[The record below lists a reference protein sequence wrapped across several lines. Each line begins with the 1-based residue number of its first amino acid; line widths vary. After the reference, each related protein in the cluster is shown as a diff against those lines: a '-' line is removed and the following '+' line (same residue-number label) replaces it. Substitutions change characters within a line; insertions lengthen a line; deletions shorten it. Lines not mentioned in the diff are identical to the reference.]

1 MKNKNSK
8 LNVKKPK
15 NTINTT
21 KHKIK
26 PKIKLNK
33 IKTFNI
39 GEAIISVNF
48 FENFNFLI
56 LTYNK
61 CLIYSPKFVLLKTIA
76 LDYEIKEIKTIDNEN
91 FKCLYNYELYVNIN
105 IKNDEIEEI
114 IDFGRQDIK
123 FIKY

>member
-8 LNVKKPK
+8 LIDKKPK
-15 NTINTT
+15 NKIN
-21 KHKIK
+21 KIKYNIK